1 MTKEERLIQ
10 RLVGA
15 IAEVNECSGLLA
27 KENIYV
33 HIMHLG
39 REAHG
44 GDQIELRDVLLHK
57 SLLKEKLNDS
67 K

>member
-1 MTKEERLIQ
+1 MTKEQRLIQ
-10 RLVGA
+10 RLAEAV
-15 IAEVNECSGLLA
+15 AEVNECSELLS

-39 REAHG
+39 REAHS
-44 GDQIELRDVLLHK
+44 GDRIELRDVLLHK
-57 SLLKEKLNDS
+57 SLLREKLNDS